1 MFCKQCGT
9 ENDNSNIKCTSCGS
23 IIQTSY
29 SPLNGGER
37 VSIVIYFILLCAAF
51 IFGII
56 PLLISIVAIY
66 IMKKDKRFSPIQKA
80 RTFIIIY
87 LVLLG
92 LTITVAASYDRYD
105 RASWYEKGTSYSK
118 PNFKKAEKLKTQA
131 TFIAIG
137 GTIATPIATGILI
150 LIINLLFFKILERHK
165 NWILNHGIFADT
177 QSEKSI
183 IDKATESI
191 NNKKE
196 VNKNSADE
204 LLKWSELKEKGIIS
218 EEEFLKEKEKILNK
232 QG

>member
-37 VSIVIYFILLCAAF
+37 VSIVIYFLLLCAAF

-66 IMKKDKRFSPIQKA
+66 IMKKDKKFSPIQKA
-80 RTFIIIY
+80 KTLIIIY

-92 LTITVAASYDRYD
+92 LTITAVVSYDRYD
-105 RASWYEKGTSYSK
+105 DIRWYNTHMKSDLQK
-118 PNFKKAEKLKTQA
+118 VKKIKTEA

-137 GTIATPIATGILI
+137 GTIATPIATGILL
-150 LIINLLFFKILERHK
+150 LIINLLFFRILERHK
-165 NWILNHGIFADT
+165 NWVLNHGLFADT
-177 QSEKSI
+177 QNEKSI
-183 IDKATESI
+183 IVKATESM
-191 NNKKE
+191 NKKE
-196 VNKNSADE
+196 ENKNPADE

>member
-37 VSIVIYFILLCAAF
+37 VSIVIYFLLLCAAF

-66 IMKKDKRFSPIQKA
+66 IMKKDKKFSPIQKA
-80 RTFIIIY
+80 KTLIIIY

-92 LTITVAASYDRYD
+92 LTITAVVSYDRYD
-105 RASWYEKGTSYSK
+105 DIRWYNTHMKSDLQK
-118 PNFKKAEKLKTQA
+118 VKKIKTEA

-137 GTIATPIATGILI
+137 GTIATPIATGILL
-150 LIINLLFFKILERHK
+150 LIINLLFFRILERHK
-165 NWILNHGIFADT
+165 NWVLNHGLFADT
-177 QSEKSI
+177 QNEKPKI
-183 IDKATESI
+183 VKATESM
-191 NNKKE
+191 NKKE
-196 VNKNSADE
+196 ENKNPADE

>member
-37 VSIVIYFILLCAAF
+37 VSIVIYFLLLCAAF
-51 IFGII
+51 ILGII

-66 IMKKDKRFSPIQKA
+66 IMKKDKKFSPIQKA
-80 RTFIIIY
+80 KTLIIIY

-92 LTITVAASYDRYD
+92 LTITAVVSYDRYD
-105 RASWYEKGTSYSK
+105 DIRWYNTHMKSDLQK
-118 PNFKKAEKLKTQA
+118 VKKIKTEA

-137 GTIATPIATGILI
+137 GTIATPIATGILL
-150 LIINLLFFKILERHK
+150 LIINLLFFRILERHK
-165 NWILNHGIFADT
+165 NWVLNHGLFADT
-177 QSEKSI
+177 QNEKSI
-183 IDKATESI
+183 IVKATESM
-191 NNKKE
+191 NKKE
-196 VNKNSADE
+196 ENKNPADE